1 MGIEIER
8 RFLVDGREEKPWR
21 GGRSARI
28 FQSYLDNVKHI
39 DGKIFWSEH
48 LLVEDERDLVNL
60 TTWRIRLSEGVVTLT
75 AKGRRIGASA
85 TEYEWDL
92 PLELY
97 NSLPLDSQPSI
108 SKIRHYWVGDDELLW
123 EVDEFEGGLG
133 GLIIA
138 EVELEDENQGVV
150 LPPWIGLEITYL
162 KGWSNSSLSTMI
174 KDSKLR

>member
-21 GGRSARI
+21 GGVSKPI
-28 FQSYLDNVKHI
+28 FQSYLENVKHI
-39 DGKIFWSEH
+39 DGKISWNEH
-48 LLVEDERDLVNL
+48 LLVEDDRELVNL

-75 AKGRRIGASA
+75 AKGRRVGAMA

-108 SKIRHYWVGDDELLW
+108 SKIRHHWTGEDESLW
-123 EVDEFEGGLG
+123 EVDKFEGVLG

-138 EVELEDENQGVV
+138 EVELEDEHQDVV
-150 LPPWIGLEITYL
+150 LPSWLGLEITYL
-162 KGWSNSSLSTMI
+162 KGWSNSALSMMV
-174 KDSKLR
+174 KDSKLN

>member
-21 GGRSARI
+21 GGVSKPI
-28 FQSYLDNVKHI
+28 FQSYLENIKHI
-39 DGKIFWSEH
+39 DGKIFWNEH
-48 LLVEDERDLVNL
+48 LLVEDERELVNL
-60 TTWRIRLSEGVVTLT
+60 TTWRIRLCEGVVTLT
-75 AKGRRIGASA
+75 AKGRRVGASA

-108 SKIRHYWVGDDELLW
+108 SKIRHHWIGEDGLLW
-123 EVDEFEGGLG
+123 EVDEFEGVLG

-138 EVELEDENQGVV
+138 EVELEDEHQDVV
-150 LPPWIGLEITYL
+150 LPSWLGLEITYL
-162 KGWSNSSLSTMI
+162 KGWSNSALSLMI
-174 KDSKLR
+174 KDSKLN

>member
-8 RFLVDGREEKPWR
+8 RFLVDGREGKPWR
-21 GGRSARI
+21 GGVSKSI
-28 FQSYLDNVKHI
+28 FQSYLENVKHI
-39 DGKIFWSEH
+39 DGKISWNEH
-48 LLVEDERDLVNL
+48 LIVEDERELVNL

-75 AKGRRIGASA
+75 AKGRRIGAMA

-108 SKIRHYWVGDDELLW
+108 SKIRHHWIGEDGLLW
-123 EVDEFEGGLG
+123 EVDEFEGVLG

-138 EVELEDENQGVV
+138 EVELEDEHQDVV
-150 LPPWIGLEITYL
+150 LPSWLGLEITYL
-162 KGWSNSSLSTMI
+162 KGWSNSALSMMI
-174 KDSKLR
+174 KDSKLN

>member
-21 GGRSARI
+21 GGVSKSI
-28 FQSYLDNVKHI
+28 FQSYLEHVKHI
-39 DGKIFWSEH
+39 DGKISWKEH
-48 LLVEDERDLVNL
+48 LLVEDERELVNL

-75 AKGRRIGASA
+75 AKGRRVGASA

-92 PLELY
+92 PMELY

-108 SKIRHYWVGDDELLW
+108 SKIRHHWIGEDGLLW
-123 EVDEFEGGLG
+123 EVDEFEGALG

-138 EVELEDENQGVV
+138 EVELEDEHQDVV
-150 LPPWIGLEITYL
+150 LPSWLGLEITYL
-162 KGWSNSSLSTMI
+162 KGWSNSALSLMI
-174 KDSKLR
+174 KDSKLN

>member
-21 GGRSARI
+21 GGVSKPI
-28 FQSYLDNVKHI
+28 FQSYLENVKHI
-39 DGKIFWSEH
+39 DGKISWKEH
-48 LLVEDERDLVNL
+48 LLVEDERELVNL
-60 TTWRIRLSEGVVTLT
+60 TTWRIRLSEGIVTLT
-75 AKGRRIGASA
+75 AKGRRVGASA

-108 SKIRHYWVGDDELLW
+108 SKIRHHWIGEDGLLW
-123 EVDEFEGGLG
+123 EVDEFEGVLG

-138 EVELEDENQGVV
+138 EVELEDEHQDVV
-150 LPPWIGLEITYL
+150 LPSWLGLEITYL
-162 KGWSNSSLSTMI
+162 KGWSNSALSMMI
-174 KDSKLR
+174 KDSKLN

>member
-21 GGRSARI
+21 GGMSKPI
-28 FQSYLDNVKHI
+28 SQSYLENVKHI
-39 DGKIFWSEH
+39 DGKISWNEH
-48 LLVEDERDLVNL
+48 LLVEDDRELVNL

-75 AKGRRIGASA
+75 AKGRRVGSMA

-108 SKIRHYWVGDDELLW
+108 SKIRHHWTGEDGLLW
-123 EVDEFEGGLG
+123 EVDEFEGVLG

-138 EVELEDENQGVV
+138 EVELEDEHQDVV
-150 LPPWIGLEITYL
+150 LPSWLGLEITYL
-162 KGWSNSSLSTMI
+162 KGWSNSALSMMI
-174 KDSKLR
+174 KDSKLN

>member
-21 GGRSARI
+21 GGISKSI
-28 FQSYLDNVKHI
+28 FQSYLENVKHI
-39 DGKIFWSEH
+39 DGKISWNEH
-48 LLVEDERDLVNL
+48 ILVEDDRELVNL

-75 AKGRRIGASA
+75 AKGRRVGAMA

-108 SKIRHYWVGDDELLW
+108 SKIRHHWSGKDGLLW
-123 EVDEFEGGLG
+123 EVDEFEGVLG

-138 EVELEDENQGVV
+138 EVELEDEHQDIV
-150 LPPWIGLEITYL
+150 LPSWLGLEITYL
-162 KGWSNSSLSTMI
+162 KGWSNSALSMMI
-174 KDSKLR
+174 KDSKLN